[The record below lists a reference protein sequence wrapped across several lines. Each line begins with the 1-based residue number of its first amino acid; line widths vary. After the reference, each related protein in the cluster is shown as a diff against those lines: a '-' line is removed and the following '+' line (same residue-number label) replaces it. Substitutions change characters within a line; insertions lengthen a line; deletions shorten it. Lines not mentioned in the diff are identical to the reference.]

1 MELSTD
7 VAGAERSDWSEAVD
21 DTVTRGNNL
30 LVRCC
35 GNGGRKVV
43 RCRTQSLDQAMLG
56 GHKGSETDAGQGIR
70 DRRWTRDQRQT
81 LDKGSETDAG
91 QGIRDRRWTRDQ
103 RQTLDK
109 GSETDAGRE
118 IRDRRWTR
126 DQRQTLDKGSET
138 DAGQGIRDRRWTRD
152 QRQTLEG

>member
-30 LVRCC
+30 L
-35 GNGGRKVV
+35 VV

-103 RQTLDK
+103 RQTL
-109 GSETDAGRE
+109 
-118 IRDRRWTR
+118 
-126 DQRQTLDKGSET
+126 
-138 DAGQGIRDRRWTRD
+138 
-152 QRQTLEG
+152 EG